1 MARVGQSRLVVE
13 PEASSAAFL
22 SLDQKLPSALGRNNP
37 SETRNHLLLK
47 SLIQKI
53 LPCHLFALQSISSF

>member
-1 MARVGQSRLVVE
+1 ME

-22 SLDQKLPSALGRNNP
+22 LSLDLKLPSALGRNNP
-37 SETRNHLLLK
+37 SETQNHLLLK

-53 LPCHLFALQSISSF
+53 LPCHLFALQSISTFLVTLKL